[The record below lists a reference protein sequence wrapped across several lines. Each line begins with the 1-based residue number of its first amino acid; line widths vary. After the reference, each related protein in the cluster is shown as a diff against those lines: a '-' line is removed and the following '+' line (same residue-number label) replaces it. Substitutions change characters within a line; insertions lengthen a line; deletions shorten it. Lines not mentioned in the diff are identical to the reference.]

1 MNYKKT
7 KEDLLNN
14 ELFEGIQEKG
24 VLLFSRKGD
33 AYRFCF
39 TAQDG
44 NTCMMNSQQALT
56 LFKAEKE
63 EKGEK
68 VSDAF
73 YKMYEKAKSE
83 SGIVKV
89 SKQKSKNVQEALS
102 ALNFLKNTAQ
112 TASDK
117 EYIETVRNVVSWD
130 SLPLFYLRK
139 ISKIEFL
146 NKNVIEDLKI
156 IIPENYLNTLVKK
169 DNAIG
174 SEPETILLA
183 EELL

>member
-1 MNYKKT
+1 M
-7 KEDLLNN
+7 
-14 ELFEGIQEKG
+14 
-24 VLLFSRKGD
+24 V
-33 AYRFCF
+33 
-39 TAQDG
+39 
-44 NTCMMNSQQALT
+44 NSQQALT
-56 LFKAEKE
+56 LFKATKE
-63 EKGEK
+63 EKGQK

-73 YKMYEKAKSE
+73 YKMYEKAKAE
-83 SGIVKV
+83 SGLVKV
-89 SKQKSKNVQEALS
+89 SKQKSRNVQDTLS
-102 ALNFLKNTAQ
+102 ALNYLKNRAQ
-112 TASDK
+112 SAFDK

-130 SLPLFYLRK
+130 SLPLFYLKK
-139 ISKIEFL
+139 ISKMEFS